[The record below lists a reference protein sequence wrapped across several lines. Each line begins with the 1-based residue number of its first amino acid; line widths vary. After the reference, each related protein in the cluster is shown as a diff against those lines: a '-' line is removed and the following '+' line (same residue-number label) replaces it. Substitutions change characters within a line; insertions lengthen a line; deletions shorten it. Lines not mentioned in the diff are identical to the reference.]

1 MRATTDGHITGHAAV
16 FNQEFVLWDDESL
29 SVVETVKPG
38 TFSRALREKQDV
50 RALFNHEPNNLLG
63 RTKAST
69 LALKQDSIGLY
80 FDIEPADTQTA
91 RDVYTLVKRG
101 DITGCS
107 FAFTVTKEN
116 VTELKK
122 SGKIVRRREIEDVD
136 LFDVGPVT
144 YPAYSGT
151 DVNARSMELRAMMFP
166 EGVPASVLRLVPNF
180 RRQPDVDD
188 RTAILREIDERMMR
202 AGLTPRL

>member
-1 MRATTDGHITGHAAV
+1 MRATSEGHITGHAAV
-16 FNQEFVLWDDESL
+16 FNQDYVLWDDDTSRA
-29 SVVETVKPG
+29 VERVKPG

-63 RTKAST
+63 RTKAGT
-69 LALKQDSIGLY
+69 LELKQDSIGLY

-151 DVNARSMELRAMMFP
+151 DVNARSMEMRLMMFP
-166 EGVPASVLRLVPNF
+166 EGVPASVLRLVPNL
-180 RRQPDVDD
+180 RRQADADD
-188 RTAILREIDERMMR
+188 RAAILSEMDERMLR